1 MIDIRIATPEDL
13 DYCREHPINPAVT
26 EHYKGLKLTGWAYT
40 ALIEGKI
47 LGIGGVVVYWP
58 GVAEGWYCL
67 SEEANNHK
75 ISLVHCIKKVTAKAF
90 KDLNLH
96 RLQTTIRLD
105 FTQAKE
111 LVEHTG
117 FELEGVMKKY
127 TEDKQDAYLY
137 ALVI

>member
-1 MIDIRIATPEDL
+1 MIDIRVATPEDL

-40 ALIEGKI
+40 ALIDGKI
-47 LGIGGVVVYWP
+47 LGIGGAVVYWP

-75 ISLVHCIKKVTAKAF
+75 VSLVHCIKKVAAKAF
-90 KDLNLH
+90 GDLNLH

-105 FTQAKE
+105 FTQAKR
-111 LVEHTG
+111 LIEHAG
-117 FELEGVMKKY
+117 FKYEGTMKKY
-127 TEDKQDAYLY
+127 TEDGKDAYLY